1 MVNANAR
8 STRWPRLLDILAALL
23 VFNLCAAPVAV
34 GQGDDVE
41 PTLAKER
48 VKGAGMTTYTSDEW
62 KSITLTLEALKDNWA
77 NRSDHPRTDEMVGGE
92 RIEQPPCVIEAL
104 TQEWNRHYSL
114 MTPLRS
120 DGRSGGHYRRW

>member
-1 MVNANAR
+1 M
-8 STRWPRLLDILAALL
+8 THPRWPRLLDILAVAL

-62 KSITLTLEALKDNWA
+62 EQELAHQDWVEQTKMVSEYMVKSITENPEHVGYIVAVLE
-77 NRSDHPRTDEMVGGE
+77 RPRQPHYPRVY
-92 RIEQPPCVIEAL
+92 RWEQ
-104 TQEWNRHYSL
+104 N
-114 MTPLRS
+114 
-120 DGRSGGHYRRW
+120 